1 MINSLQRNAQRALLI
16 SLSLTNQW
24 LYELVFFALAS
35 IVTWYI
41 AWHGTSPI
49 SAFLIG
55 EIIIGLF
62 IIDFLRMKIL
72 MHVYQVM
79 LVYFYFS
86 LVVFHS
92 FNNTSGEFYYSA
104 YFVSFLHGLFFVV
117 GYHLITAKKV
127 VRPVAPNQSMLSLVY
142 MLFGFFM
149 GLYVLLNYNSSP
161 DYSHQW
167 LTYEESQALPIYKIY
182 ISIIYNYFIKLVI
195 YLTSHPIITATFSI
209 LGNLISYPTSGV
221 KGPMVAS
228 FICFFVVMQVYLYR
242 ISVKGLLVFGI
253 LGGGFGFFLIGSTA
267 FRGDLSIQ
275 SLIYTLSNVEVLTNR
290 WHYFV
295 MESPESSHIRYIAD
309 IMRMIENGVTDFRY
323 GFDHYRFFLYPFKDL
338 ISGWELSSYNLY
350 PVLLAGRNVS
360 AGLYLG
366 LGGELF
372 WNFGWFFPLVSLGY
386 GVSLRWVTN
395 YAFSGNFFAFVVYLM
410 MVHSLVWHLYRGE
423 TNAFIITITGIS
435 SALIILKLSLKV
447 RQIRLISFYITK
459 IVVKR
464 TVKRSMDLE

>member
-1 MINSLQRNAQRALLI
+1 VIKPLENKTHRTASLGLNQNKELPYAIIFFTLASI
-16 SLSLTNQW
+16 LTFFLARQGTNPI
-24 LYELVFFALAS
+24 LVFF
-35 IVTWYI
+35 
-41 AWHGTSPI
+41 
-49 SAFLIG
+49 IG

-62 IIDFLRMKIL
+62 FIDFLRMKIL

-92 FNNTSGEFYYSA
+92 FNDTSREFYYSA
-104 YFVSFLHGLFFVV
+104 YFVSVLHGLFVVV
-117 GYHLITAKKV
+117 GYHLISAKKV
-127 VRPVAPNQSMLSLVY
+127 VRPMAPNQSILSLGY
-142 MLFGFFM
+142 ILYGFFM
-149 GLYVLLNYNSSP
+149 GLYALLNYNSSL

-167 LTYEESQALPIYKIY
+167 LTYDESQALPIYKIY
-182 ISIIYNYFIKLVI
+182 ISIIYNYFIKFVI

-209 LGNLISYPTSGV
+209 LGNLISYPMSGV

-253 LGGGFGFFLIGSTA
+253 LGGGLIFLLIGSTA

-290 WHYFV
+290 WVYFV
-295 MESPESSHIRYIAD
+295 MESPESSHIRYTAD

-338 ISGWELSSYNLY
+338 ISGWELSTYNQY

-360 AGLYLG
+360 AGLYIG

-395 YAFSGNFFAFVVYLM
+395 YAFSGNFLAFVVYLM

-423 TNAFIITITGIS
+423 TNAFIITVTGFS
-435 SALIILKLSLKV
+435 SALIILKLILKV
-447 RQIRLISFYITK
+447 RQIRLLSSPITK
-459 IVVKR
+459 FVFKR